1 MPGFPG
7 LNMVDTAGGIE
18 GQGGAAEDQ
27 CGQQVQG
34 IAGAFDKIEQYRQGQ
49 TDEGQQNPQKMG
61 IAAHGLPAS
70 EMNGTRALT
79 VLLSEYL
86 WIL

>member
-1 MPGFPG
+1 MVQLAQVVDVCRGS
-7 LNMVDTAGGIE
+7 LAEMVDAAGGIE

-49 TDEGQQNPQKMG
+49 ADEGQQNPQKMG
-61 IAAHGLPAS
+61 IAAHGLP
-70 EMNGTRALT
+70 GGLK
-79 VLLSEYL
+79 
-86 WIL
+86 